1 MNNPWERLCQQV
13 RSIAFGGDM
22 LHCDD
27 FPLVVVTHKVVAQ
40 LDVFGPGGANWVF
53 DDGDGSLVV
62 NIEHCWLFDF
72 TPFDC

>member
-22 LHCDD
+22 LHCDG

-40 LDVFGPGGANWVF
+40 LNVFGPGRANWVF
-53 DDGDGSLVV
+53 DDGDGCLIV
-62 NIEHCWLFDF
+62 NVEHCWLFDF